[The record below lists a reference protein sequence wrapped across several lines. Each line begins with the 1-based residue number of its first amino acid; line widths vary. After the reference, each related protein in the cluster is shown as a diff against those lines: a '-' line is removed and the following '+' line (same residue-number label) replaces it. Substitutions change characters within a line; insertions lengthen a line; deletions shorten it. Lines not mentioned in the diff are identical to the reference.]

1 MIDQLVNALTDVLT
15 EIINAIP
22 SVILALV
29 VILIGYLIGLLAKTA
44 VRFIFDRALWR
55 FLKKTAIGRKFEETG
70 VNLGDILGSTV
81 LAIIVALS
89 ILLAINMLGILG
101 PAVEMITYFVNL
113 LIGILGGIIV
123 LLVGI
128 PLASLAGEY
137 LARLLG
143 LAFGEKDGI
152 TPVVQAILTILF
164 ILFVIGMAVG
174 VMFGVPELL
183 KELSSALPRAFTAG
197 IIIIVGYIIGD
208 IIGKA
213 LRSLLERISK
223 PLESTDIGSALK
235 STGLDT
241 PSLISALIK
250 GIIVVIAITIG
261 LGMITVSG
269 IAADVLGV
277 VTFYLPRVFG
287 ALVVIL
293 LGLPLVLIL
302 SKYIGKIFKA
312 VLEEKYE
319 ALADLV
325 ENLVAIGLVA
335 VFLTI
340 SLNIL
345 ALPGEYVY
353 TFIIGTLIIALG
365 VVVID
370 HVTSIL
376 KETSPVFGKLLPII
390 GTVFVFVIIYIGLVT
405 ILSQIGG
412 AVEVLRVISWGVA
425 ASMALALLIVMF
437 YFIRVAWR
445 EAGEAKTE

>member
-1 MIDQLVNALTDVLT
+1 MIDQIVKALTDVLMK
-15 EIINAIP
+15 IIGAIP

-29 VILIGYLIGLLAKTA
+29 IILIGYLIGLLAKAA

-55 FLKKTAIGRKFEETG
+55 FLKRTVIGRKFEEAG

-81 LAIIVALS
+81 LAIIIALA

-113 LIGILGGIIV
+113 LIGILGGVIV

-137 LARLLG
+137 IAKLLG

-152 TPVVQAILTILF
+152 TSVVQAVLTILF
-164 ILFVIGMAVG
+164 ILFVIGMAIG
-174 VMFGVPELL
+174 VMFGIPELL
-183 KELSSALPRAFTAG
+183 KELSGALPKAFTAG

-208 IIGKA
+208 IIGRTLK
-213 LRSLLERISK
+213 SVLERISK
-223 PLESTDIGSALK
+223 PLESTDIGSALRA
-235 STGLDT
+235 TGLDT
-241 PSLISALIK
+241 ASLISNLVKAM
-250 GIIVVIAITIG
+250 IVVIAITVG
-261 LGMITVSG
+261 LGMITLTGV
-269 IAADVLGV
+269 AADVLSV
-277 VTFYLPRVFG
+277 VTYYLPRVFG

-293 LGLPLVLIL
+293 LGLPLILIL

-319 ALADLV
+319 ALADLI
-325 ENLVAIGLVA
+325 ENLIAIGLVA

-340 SLNIL
+340 ALNIL

-353 TFIIGTLIIALG
+353 TFIIGVLIIALG

-370 HVTSIL
+370 NVTGIL

-390 GTVFVFVIIYIGLVT
+390 GTVFIFVILYVGLVT
-405 ILSQIGG
+405 ILSQISG
-412 AVEVLRVISWGVA
+412 AIEVLKVLSWGVA
-425 ASMALALLIVMF
+425 AAMAIALLIIMF
-437 YFIRVAWR
+437 YFIRVALK
-445 EAGEAKTE
+445 EAKEQD